1 MVLTALRKLP
11 LTSIS
16 ESTLL
21 NSVKGLDPATEQK
34 QLQMVLFFII
44 YIWRL
49 MESEMFSNEI
59 SLAQMCK

>member
-21 NSVKGLDPATEQK
+21 NSVKGLDPAIEQK
-34 QLQMVLFFII
+34 QLQMGFLCV
-44 YIWRL
+44 
-49 MESEMFSNEI
+49 
-59 SLAQMCK
+59 CV

>member
-21 NSVKGLDPATEQK
+21 NSVKGLDPDIEQK
-34 QLQMVLFFII
+34 QLQMGFLCVCVFDG
-44 YIWRL
+44 
-49 MESEMFSNEI
+49 SETFSNEI
-59 SLAQMCK
+59 SLAQICK

>member
-21 NSVKGLDPATEQK
+21 NSVKGLDPATERK
-34 QLQMVLFFII
+34 QLQMVFFCVC
-44 YIWRL
+44 L
-49 MESEMFSNEI
+49 MGTEMFSNEI
-59 SLAQMCK
+59 SLAQMYK

>member
-21 NSVKGLDPATEQK
+21 NSVKGLHPATEQK

-44 YIWRL
+44 YILCL

>member
-21 NSVKGLDPATEQK
+21 NSVKGLDPDIEQK
-34 QLQMVLFFII
+34 QLQMGFCVCVFDG
-44 YIWRL
+44 
-49 MESEMFSNEI
+49 SETFSNEI
-59 SLAQMCK
+59 SLAQICK

>member
-44 YIWRL
+44 YILCL